1 MFSHRIMARLHNQEQ
16 SFNLRLYEFNRIS
29 VALGP
34 IVLGLVQDKIS
45 LPGLVLVTQ
54 RLGGEQEEPTG
65 RHTVLGEGHQLRVGR
80 SRGLEII
87 DDRGNPDFARL
98 EQLGGRVLQQALV
111 KTEELSREHAQIEVV
126 DSWTIKVKDMNSTN
140 KTLVLGDP
148 LSPEALRGN
157 LRLVQ

>member
-80 SRGLEII
+80 SRGL
-87 DDRGNPDFARL
+87 
-98 EQLGGRVLQQALV
+98 
-111 KTEELSREHAQIEVV
+111 
-126 DSWTIKVKDMNSTN
+126 
-140 KTLVLGDP
+140 
-148 LSPEALRGN
+148 
-157 LRLVQ
+157 